1 MLAEGAIRVPPPEAG
16 ATAVARALVEKD
28 PLNAERKVDARAT
41 VGLARSS
48 YPTERLERSRA
59 IAWHLGCTSLATS
72 DDCEVLMDTAPELE
86 LQQEMQRF
94 ATQFIDRITQ
104 ATEALEESSHRQDV
118 RDEALRKNL
127 RYIAAALEIATG
139 PVAEINL
146 VDMIVFVRLSRAVLE
161 RHWIPELYG
170 DEGLELAEIFARSEE
185 ELAAVAERAL
195 GAAQRRELEAL
206 TGSWLEANP
215 DQFRVEGI
223 RFSDFSSAAGAAGE
237 RAMKVRGFLSSM
249 KTATRAASQAL
260 LLSERVLFLVNR
272 MPSLWR
278 LQARLGARE
287 MLSDAVTQL
296 SVGPEAPMAKLT
308 GQARGL
314 MRSGLTYVALLAGG
328 GMLLWWLGS
337 FVHR

>member
-1 MLAEGAIRVPPPEAG
+1 
-16 ATAVARALVEKD
+16 
-28 PLNAERKVDARAT
+28 
-41 VGLARSS
+41 
-48 YPTERLERSRA
+48 
-59 IAWHLGCTSLATS
+59 
-72 DDCEVLMDTAPELE
+72 MDTAPELE
-86 LQQEMQRF
+86 LQQQVQRF

-104 ATEALEESSHRQDV
+104 ATEALEASSHEQHV

-139 PVAEINL
+139 PIAEVNL

-170 DEGLELAEIFARSEE
+170 DEGAELGEIFARSDA
-185 ELAAVAERAL
+185 ELAVVAEEAL
-195 GAAQRRELEAL
+195 GAARRRELGAL
-206 TGSWLEANP
+206 IDAWLADNR

-223 RFSDFSSAAGAAGE
+223 RFSDFSAAAGAAGE
-237 RAMKVRGFLSSM
+237 RAMQAKGFLSSM

-296 SVGPEAPMAKLT
+296 SVGPEAPMARLT
-308 GQARGL
+308 GQARSL
-314 MRSGLTYVALLAGG
+314 LRSGLTYVALLAGG
-328 GMLLWWLGS
+328 GMLVWWLGS